1 MHKKSGNPIW
11 RKNIKKMW
19 QSLDWD
25 TGLLLRYLIKNN
37 SIYRLVFFHITDN
50 DDVFNEEIEMI

>member
-1 MHKKSGNPIW
+1 MLKKSGNQIW

-25 TGLLLRYLIKNN
+25 TGLLLRYFIENN

>member
-1 MHKKSGNPIW
+1 MHKKSGNQIW

-25 TGLLLRYLIKNN
+25 TGLLLRYFIENN
-37 SIYRLVFFHITDN
+37 SIYRLIFFHITDN

>member
-1 MHKKSGNPIW
+1 MHKKSGNQIW

-25 TGLLLRYLIKNN
+25 TGLLLRYFIENN

>member
-1 MHKKSGNPIW
+1 
-11 RKNIKKMW
+11 MW

-25 TGLLLRYLIKNN
+25 TGPLLRYLIKNN

-50 DDVFNEEIEMI
+50 GDVFNEEIEMI

>member
-1 MHKKSGNPIW
+1 
-11 RKNIKKMW
+11 MW

-25 TGLLLRYLIKNN
+25 TGLLLRYFIENN
-37 SIYRLVFFHITDN
+37 SIYRLIFFHITDN